1 MVRYSLLRLL
11 IFFGCLGLLWLVGL
25 RDPDQRAYLV
35 NVVALLDD
43 RGPALLSMI
52 VSFFVLS
59 PFREEAVGR
68 ISERVEAR
76 TAARSQRVT
85 DEDVEDSAGADDY
98 R

>member
-11 IFFGCLGLLWLVGL
+11 IFFGCLGILWL
-25 RDPDQRAYLV
+25 LV
-35 NVVALLDD
+35 CVSPTSALISPL
-43 RGPALLSMI
+43 GAALLSMI
-52 VSFFVLS
+52 VSFFVLR

-85 DEDVEDSAGADDY
+85 DEDVEDAAGEEDY

>member
-35 NVVALLDD
+35 VGA
-43 RGPALLSMI
+43 ALLSMI

-85 DEDVEDSAGADDY
+85 DEDVEDSAGAEDY